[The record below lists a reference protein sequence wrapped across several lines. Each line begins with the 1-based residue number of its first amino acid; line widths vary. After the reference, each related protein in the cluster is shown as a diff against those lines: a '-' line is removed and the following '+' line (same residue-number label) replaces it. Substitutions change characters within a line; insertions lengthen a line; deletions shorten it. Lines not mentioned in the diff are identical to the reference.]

1 MLYVSKISAIFA
13 HGSARMTVINMDHIR
28 NILFVICLCTCVGNS
43 TAQKVL
49 IQGIVYEILESD
61 KVRVTAPGSY
71 EERIQLYSGDLYI
84 PDSVSIN
91 RKVYHVC
98 DIADSFRGCVN
109 LKTIRLPHSLE
120 SIISMAFA
128 GCSSLRYIELPDN
141 ISCIYAEA
149 FIGCKSLR
157 YVKLPVNLRII
168 QESAFEG
175 CTHLKRIDIDI
186 PQQVCRI
193 GDCAFCGCKGLRQIY
208 VHAPMPPSFD
218 TLFIDSD
225 STLSFF
231 GEVRPSIPVH
241 IPKGSKSCY
250 QCAKEWSPFTNMI
263 DDL

>member
-1 MLYVSKISAIFA
+1 
-13 HGSARMTVINMDHIR
+13 MDHIR
-28 NILFVICLCTCVGNS
+28 NILLVICLCICAGNS

-61 KVRVTAPGSY
+61 KVRVTTPGSY

-91 RKVYHVC
+91 HKVYRVC

-128 GCSSLRYIELPDN
+128 GCRSLRYIELPNN
-141 ISCIYAEA
+141 ISCLYAEA
-149 FIGCKSLR
+149 FMGCKSLR
-157 YVKLPVNLRII
+157 YVKLPVNLHII

-175 CTHLKRIDIDI
+175 CTRLRRIDI

-193 GDCAFCGCKGLRQIY
+193 GDCAFCGCKGLREVY
-208 VHAPMPPSFD
+208 VHAPMPPAFD
-218 TLFIDSD
+218 TLLTDSD

-231 GEVRPSIPVH
+231 GEISPSISVH
-241 IPKGSKSCY
+241 IPQGSKSAY
-250 QCAKEWSPFTNMI
+250 QRTIEWSSFTNMR